1 MDLHAD
7 ERILYAQSPSW
18 RSQFTLHLGALVAAI
33 LVGAI
38 VFLAVDPDWI
48 GILVGIAVAVVAVVL
63 LWLER
68 SRTKYVIT
76 THRIHVREGLISKE
90 LQETRLDRI
99 QNVTVNQSVAQR
111 LLMIG
116 TVDYDTAGDD
126 GSRFRMEGVPRPQ
139 GLVRLVD
146 TAQRDALESERR
158 KAAIAEAEADAS
170 VRSRYERGGYD
181 DPVDR
186 DERPRGDRD
195 RDQP

>member
-7 ERILYAQSPSW
+7 ERVLYAESPSW
-18 RSQFTLHLGALVAAI
+18 RSQFTLHLGAVVAGI

-48 GILVGIAVAVVAVVL
+48 GILVGIGVVIAVVVF

-99 QNVTVNQSVAQR
+99 QNVTVNQTVAQR

-146 TAQRDALESERR
+146 NAQRAALEDERR
-158 KAAIAEAEADAS
+158 KAAVAEAEADAS
-170 VRSRYERGGYD
+170 VRSRYEQRGDGYERRYD
-181 DPVDR
+181 
-186 DERPRGDRD
+186 DERPADDR
-195 RDQP
+195 